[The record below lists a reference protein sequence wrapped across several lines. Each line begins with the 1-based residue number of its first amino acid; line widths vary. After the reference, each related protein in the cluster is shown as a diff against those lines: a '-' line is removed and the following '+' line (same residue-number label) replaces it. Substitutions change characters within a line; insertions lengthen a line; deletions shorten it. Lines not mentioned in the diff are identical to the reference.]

1 MHTFPN
7 KTDEELMAGLAAGT
21 LDAAALLFRRYHRR
35 LFSFY
40 LRMGFDRANGEDM
53 VQTVFERVI
62 RYRHTYQPA
71 TSFRTWMYRIARN
84 VQADSRRRRAR
95 VEDDAWHPL
104 AEMQETAE
112 LSALQTMEAAET
124 SAQLEKALQQ
134 LPEAQLE
141 ILLLTRYQ
149 GLKYAEVGELLGCT
163 EGAVKLKVF
172 RAVEQLRTIF
182 FKLEKR

>member
-7 KTDEELMAGLAAGT
+7 KTDEDLMASLAAGT
-21 LDAAALLFRRYHRR
+21 LDASALLFRRYHRQ
-35 LFSFY
+35 LFNFY
-40 LRMGFDRANGEDM
+40 LRMGFDRATGEDM

-84 VQADSRRRRAR
+84 VQADNRRRQAR
-95 VEDDAWHPL
+95 MQDEAWQGP
-104 AEMQETAE
+104 AEIAE
-112 LSALQTMEAAET
+112 PFEVPAQQTIEAAET
-124 SAQLEKALQQ
+124 LAQLEKALQQ
-134 LPEAQLE
+134 LPETQLE

-149 GLKYAEVGELLGCT
+149 GLKYAEVGELLGCS

-172 RAVEQLRTIF
+172 RAIEQLRAIF
-182 FKLEKR
+182 LKLEKR